1 VLEELGNDETYTLDR
16 RREEDIQEEE
26 RRCANPTLDQVPSV
40 ILATD
45 LVTTTAPVVESQA
58 HRPHDTEC
66 HHIVHSL
73 CLEAVR
79 PGPHSIVDV
88 V

>member
-1 VLEELGNDETYTLDR
+1 VLEELGSDETYTLDR
-16 RREEDIQEEE
+16 RCEKDVQEEE
-26 RRCANPTLDQVPSV
+26 RRCANPALDQVPSV
-40 ILATD
+40 VLATD
-45 LVTTTAPVVESQA
+45 LVTTSAPVVESQT

-73 CLEAVR
+73 RLKAIR
-79 PGPHSIVDV
+79 PSPHSIVDV